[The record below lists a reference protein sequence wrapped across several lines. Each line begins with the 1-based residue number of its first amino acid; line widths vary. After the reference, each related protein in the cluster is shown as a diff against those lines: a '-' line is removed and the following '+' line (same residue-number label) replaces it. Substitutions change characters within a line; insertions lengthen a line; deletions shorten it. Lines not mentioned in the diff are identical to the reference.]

1 LHKLRK
7 IPEFAAYVD
16 EVTMATGIATKGE
29 RMRIIKQVIADKIA
43 NGLYT
48 KKDLL
53 DWVKLAGEVSG
64 DTVANGPNIT
74 IQITQQM
81 QQLPAAE
88 RPAAFLNLARGLVQ
102 GLNTIPGIVRH
113 DPDVIDGSDEEE
125 VDLMAGD
132 GGEHVESD

>member
-1 LHKLRK
+1 
-7 IPEFAAYVD
+7 
-16 EVTMATGIATKGE
+16 
-29 RMRIIKQVIADKIA
+29 MRIIKQVIADKIA